1 MTAVLQTIPASQIS
15 DQCISPQFVLK
26 LLMSAG
32 RDPESNGFVMLLMK
46 QSFEVPLTLVKE
58 YLGDP
63 KRLDGG
69 TIGEPFLQP
78 AYVQALGD
86 ALARSLAL
94 VASVSTTGTPRRFHL
109 VALPVTFKPSSWWTR
124 DAPALPLDSFLLWAR
139 NVAWYL
145 YWFAEHGD
153 KLDKYGDVCTTN
165 GPTGTPSGFGLF

>member
-15 DQCISPQFVLK
+15 DQCISPQFVLE

-32 RDPESNGFVMLLMK
+32 KDPESNGFVMLLMK

-94 VASVSTTGTPRRFHL
+94 VASVSTTGMPRRFHL
-109 VALPVTFKPSSWWTR
+109 LALPVIFRPSSWWTR

-153 KLDKYGDVCTTN
+153 KLDNCDDGLPTN
-165 GPTGTPSGFGLF
+165 ASTGTPSGFGLS

>member
-1 MTAVLQTIPASQIS
+1 
-15 DQCISPQFVLK
+15 
-26 LLMSAG
+26 MSAG
-32 RDPESNGFVMLLMK
+32 KDPESNGFVMLLMK
-46 QSFEVPLTLVKE
+46 QSLEVPLTLVKE
-58 YLGDP
+58 YLGDS

-94 VASVSTTGTPRRFHL
+94 VASVSTTGMPRRFHL
-109 VALPVTFKPSSWWTR
+109 LALPVIFRPSSWWTR

-139 NVAWYL
+139 SVAWYL

-153 KLDKYGDVCTTN
+153 KLDNGDDGSPAN
-165 GPTGTPSGFGLF
+165 ASTGMPSGFGLS